1 MSRRII
7 LPLPSDPHR
16 FPSDPQNRGTRW
28 PLAAGLTVCA
38 FFALIGLVGL
48 AGCVSDKVR
57 DDSLVATY
65 QRQLAAAGPQPRLD
79 AEAVTEGES
88 LDLLTP
94 APTDEPPVPDLKI
107 AVDPHT
113 GQQSARLTIEQA
125 LTLALANSPEIR
137 VVSFDPEI
145 ARQEVTGA
153 AGVFDPTVFSRI
165 NYEDQDSPPNSI
177 FEPGQAETRLF
188 ESGVQQ
194 RTPLGTEWSAS
205 YALARIWD
213 DLIGRALPTR
223 YEPAVI
229 FELRQ
234 PLLRDAGGPVNLA
247 GVNVAQLNYEAALLS
262 FRERAEAVAG
272 AVAVSYWRLVQARRE
287 VEIQR
292 QLVEQTDET
301 LRKVEGRR
309 DIDATDVQIKQAQ
322 TYALSRQATLLELH
336 KRVVDVQDAL
346 ARLLADPRINTTR
359 ELTLLP
365 ATAPPVPEELPE
377 LAQATDRALATAMQ
391 HSPLV
396 QRARLGV
403 EVAEINVQVAQN
415 QKMPRLDLV
424 GSTRARGLERDYPAA
439 NEQIEGTDYVSYA
452 VGLTFEYP
460 LGNRQRQ
467 AEWMRRRLERRKAVS
482 VLHSEADEVA
492 LTVKESIRRVRTNVQ
507 EVKLQHAAAEAA
519 RIHLATLEEA
529 EQIRERLTP
538 EFLLVKLQA
547 QETYAQARRA
557 EVAAL
562 TELNV
567 ATAELAQSTGTILDL
582 RMVESSLT
590 SIVETSSQESEPREA
605 PKPPVLPSFPPRSPS
620 L

>member
-1 MSRRII
+1 MCM
-7 LPLPSDPHR
+7 H
-16 FPSDPQNRGTRW
+16 TRARARKLNART
-28 PLAAGLTVCA
+28 PPVFCSVACLL
-38 FFALIGLVGL
+38 LICTG
-48 AGCVSDKVR
+48 GCVSDGVR
-57 DDSLVATY
+57 DGSLVATY
-65 QRQLAAAGPQPRLD
+65 QRRLAEAGPQPRLD
-79 AEAVTEGES
+79 AGKVSEEDS

-94 APTDEPPVPDLKI
+94 AQTGEPPAPDLKI
-107 AVDPHT
+107 AVDPNT
-113 GQQSARLTIEQA
+113 GEEIALLTVEQA
-125 LTLALANSPEIR
+125 ITLSLANSPEIR

-145 ARQEVTGA
+145 ARQDVTAA

-165 NYEDQDSPPNSI
+165 NYEDQDSPQNSI

-205 YALARIWD
+205 YALARVWD
-213 DLIGRALPTR
+213 DLFGRTLPTR

-234 PLLRDAGGPVNLA
+234 PLLRDAWEQVNLA
-247 GVNVAQLNYEAALLS
+247 DVNVAKLNYEASLLS
-262 FRERAEAVAG
+262 FRERAEALSS
-272 AVAVSYWRLVQARRE
+272 AVTVTYWRLVQARRD

-309 DIDATDVQIKQAQ
+309 DIDATDVQIKQARA
-322 TYALSRQATLLELH
+322 YALSRHATLLELR
-336 KRVVDVQDAL
+336 KRVVDIQDAL
-346 ARLLADPRINTTR
+346 ARLIADPRINTTSA
-359 ELTLLP
+359 LTIVP
-365 ATAPPVPEELPE
+365 ATAPQAPDELPD
-377 LAQATDRALATAMQ
+377 LATATDRALATAMKRN
-391 HSPLV
+391 PLV

-403 EVAEINVQVAQN
+403 EVAEINVQVAQS
-415 QKMPRLDLV
+415 QRMPRLDLV
-424 GSTRARGLERDYPAA
+424 GSTRARGLDRDYPEA

-482 VLHSEADEVA
+482 TLHSEADEVA
-492 LTVKESIRRVRTNVQ
+492 LTVKESLRRVRTSLA
-507 EVKLQHAAAEAA
+507 EVRIQHQAAEAA
-519 RIHLATLEEA
+519 RIHLVTLEEV
-529 EQIRERLTP
+529 EQIRDRLTP

-567 ATAELAQSTGTILDL
+567 AAAELAQSTGTILDL

-590 SIVETSSQESEPREA
+590 SIADA
-605 PKPPVLPSFPPRSPS
+605 PPEEGRPQ
-620 L
+620 